1 MLSRLP
7 QENRFVI
14 QGAMEQLEKFLEALR
29 TADKAREILAQA
41 KPESEENTI
50 SAYAQV
56 ARAMGFSLSEKEIA
70 DGIRARA
77 EQQKAG
83 TAKAQEAVQALDL
96 DDLEAV
102 AGGKSDH
109 EECLDTFKN
118 KENCWYNDGCDHI
131 FNAYDDYICKRS
143 SKKD

>member
-1 MLSRLP
+1 MLSRFP
-7 QENRFVI
+7 QENRCVI
-14 QGAMEQLEKFLEALR
+14 
-29 TADKAREILAQA
+29 
-41 KPESEENTI
+41 
-50 SAYAQV
+50 
-56 ARAMGFSLSEKEIA
+56 
-70 DGIRARA
+70 
-77 EQQKAG
+77 
-83 TAKAQEAVQALDL
+83 QALDL